1 MTKRAVALTSLPKA
15 AYFYDEK
22 LKQKLLP
29 PLIPP
34 PEGDRGLFP
43 HGRELRM
50 APLRL
55 IVHFKR
61 VEDFEQ

>member
-29 PLIPP
+29 PPYSP
-34 PEGDRGLFP
+34 SRGGQGVVSSWKGTKDGTLEA
-43 HGRELRM
+43 HCSL
-50 APLRL
+50 
-55 IVHFKR
+55 
-61 VEDFEQ
+61 